1 MATRRVSLS
10 RPDHMFREFFLGQSV
25 KGRVVAWGGLV
36 VIVAHG
42 VLRAYIKYAL
52 NSWYGEFYDAGGGA
66 AEVSSGDADELRAGK
81 EEMYAL
87 LLRFSYLCIPN
98 VFLHPIYKLIINVW
112 VLRWRVCLIES
123 YLDNWKTR
131 EEKIENGAQRVH
143 EDTQRFARGLQT
155 CCVTVLDSI
164 LTLSVFSPLLV
175 ELGVEVQPVD
185 LPDYWLFLL
194 CALVALVGVFG
205 SLFFGWSLV
214 DLEVRNQVVE
224 AELRKKLVLLEE
236 SPRSLVPSSGTRARE
251 FTDENSVHVDASMFD
266 GASEVTS
273 PKPQPPRSYFYRVID
288 SLRENYMNLYR
299 AFSVFSLWL
308 SSYEQAIVL
317 LPYMITAPMLFSMD
331 YDRRISLGKV
341 TQLSNA
347 FANVFSA
354 LNVLTDNWI
363 ELTDWLSVLRRLRE
377 WEAHISTPSFSSTRS
392 LVQLSDIPSCQFP
405 DECHEGC

>member
-1 MATRRVSLS
+1 
-10 RPDHMFREFFLGQSV
+10 MFREFFLDQSV

-42 VLRAYIKYAL
+42 VLRAYIKYAM

-66 AEVSSGDADELRAGK
+66 AEVSSGDVDGLRVGK
-81 EEMYAL
+81 EEMHAL

-112 VLRWRVCLIES
+112 VMRWRVCLIES
-123 YLDNWKTR
+123 YLDNWKTG

-164 LTLSVFSPLLV
+164 LTLSVFSPLLI

-185 LPDYWLFLL
+185 LPDSWLFLL
-194 CALVALVGVFG
+194 CAFVALVGVFG

-224 AELRKKLVLLEE
+224 AELRKRLVLLEE

-251 FTDENSVHVDASMFD
+251 FTDENLHVDASMFEGGVSE
-266 GASEVTS
+266 GAS

-317 LPYMITAPMLFSMD
+317 LPYMITAPMLFSLD

-347 FANVFSA
+347 FANVFSS
-354 LNVLTDNWI
+354 LNILTDNWI
-363 ELTDWLSVLRRLRE
+363 NLTDWMSVLRRLRE
-377 WEAHISTPSFSSTRS
+377 WERHISTSSCSSTRS
-392 LVQLSDIPSCQFP
+392 LVQLSEMPSCHVP
-405 DECHEGC
+405 DDGNSGC